1 MNFFPQSPHDLN
13 AVSFNW
19 NIVIVSDTL
28 PALLNVVANLCS
40 SLLVWS

>member
-19 NIVIVSDTL
+19 NIVIVSDT
-28 PALLNVVANLCS
+28 PAGSVERCG
-40 SLLVWS
+40 